1 VLKLKKSRQPDPYHP
16 RADAMIQAKSPRK
29 AAAYVISLL
38 SSWASLTLLLDPAQ
52 IFRER
57 QPFMV
62 RNAAA
67 GEAQPSKQNQS
78 VPLARDAKIAVK
90 EEYEAA
96 RQQQTVQALELFIAR
111 HPDDP
116 LAEKARADLQRK
128 VK

>member
-1 VLKLKKSRQPDPYHP
+1 
-16 RADAMIQAKSPRK
+16 MIQAKSPRK
-29 AAAYVISLL
+29 VAAYVISLI
-38 SSWASLTLLLDPAQ
+38 SSWASLTLLLDLAQ

-67 GEAQPSKQNQS
+67 DEALPSKQNRS
-78 VPLARDAKIAVK
+78 VPPARDANIAVR

-96 RQQQTVQALELFIAR
+96 RQQRTVQAFELFIAR

-116 LAEKARADLQRK
+116 LAEKARADLQRL

>member
-1 VLKLKKSRQPDPYHP
+1 
-16 RADAMIQAKSPRK
+16 MIQAKSSWK
-29 AAAYVISLL
+29 AAVCVISLV
-38 SSWASLTLLLDPAQ
+38 SSWASSTLLLDPAQ

-62 RNAAA
+62 PNAAA
-67 GEAQPSKQNQS
+67 DEAQPGKKNQS
-78 VPLARDAKIAVK
+78 VPLARDANIAVK

-96 RQQQTVQALELFIAR
+96 RRQQTVQALELFIAR

-116 LAEKARADLQRK
+116 LAEKARADLQRL

>member
-1 VLKLKKSRQPDPYHP
+1 
-16 RADAMIQAKSPRK
+16 MIQAKSPRK
-29 AAAYVISLL
+29 AAAYAISLV
-38 SSWASLTLLLDPAQ
+38 SWASLALLLPAQ

-62 RNAAA
+62 PNAAA
-67 GEAQPSKQNQS
+67 DEAQISKQNQS
-78 VPLARDAKIAVK
+78 VPLARDATIAVK

-96 RQQQTVQALELFIAR
+96 RQQQTVQAFELFIAR

-116 LAEKARADLQRK
+116 LAEKARADLQRL

>member
-1 VLKLKKSRQPDPYHP
+1 
-16 RADAMIQAKSPRK
+16 
-29 AAAYVISLL
+29 
-38 SSWASLTLLLDPAQ
+38 
-52 IFRER
+52 
-57 QPFMV
+57 MV

-67 GEAQPSKQNQS
+67 DEAQPSKQNQS